1 MKTNQSKYNKASTL
15 SLLNFFLQGAKGY
28 FVLCIIFAALSAVF
42 DMVSPQIIRITIDD
56 VFGEQ
61 IPTQGSLTYK
71 LIRALG
77 GVENLQRN
85 LWILALGIIIS
96 ALLKVSCQYLFR
108 VTNSKASETFLKNMR
123 DSLFKHLE
131 HLPFQWHSANHT
143 GDILQRCTSDIDM
156 VKNFFAEQMTA
167 LFRVSLFLISSI
179 YFMARMNT
187 TLTLISLIPT
197 PIIFVYSYTYF
208 KQVGSHFRECDDNEG
223 ILSSICQENLTGIR
237 VVRAFGREQYELNKF
252 KKQNAFYTSLWE
264 NMSRIMSR
272 YWSTADFLSG
282 MQIMLVVVLGAYYC
296 VNLGMT
302 SGEYLA
308 FVSYNYKLVWPI
320 RMLGRMISEMS
331 KAGVSVE
338 RIKHIMDAEEET
350 SPDEASTPDIKQ
362 DIVFDHVSFSY
373 GNNKVLDDVSFKI
386 PCGSTL
392 GILGGTGS
400 GKSTLM
406 MLLDKLYLLKEGEG
420 SIYIGATNIND
431 IDTGYLR
438 ANIGFVLQETFL
450 FSKTISE
457 NIGIRDASLDLEAIR
472 TSARAACLD
481 EAVMEFAN
489 GYDTSVGERGVTLSG
504 GQKQRVSIA
513 RMLTQNAPIMIFDDS
528 FSAVDT
534 ETDSKIRSSLEKRF
548 GSATIIIISH
558 RITTL
563 SKADNIIVLEHG
575 KIQEQG
581 SHDFLV
587 SNNGIY
593 HHIYEIQSGIEEAIS
608 NE

>member
-28 FVLCIIFAALSAVF
+28 FVLCIIFAALSAAF

-167 LFRVSLFLISSI
+167 LFRISLFLISSI
-179 YFMARMNT
+179 YFMARMNI

-406 MLLDKLYLLKEGEG
+406 MLLDKLYLLKEWGG

-534 ETDSKIRSSLEKRF
+534 DTDSKIRSSLEKRF

>member
-61 IPTQGSLTYK
+61 IPTQDSLTYK

-167 LFRVSLFLISSI
+167 LFRISLFLISSI
-179 YFMARMNT
+179 YFMARMNI

-282 MQIMLVVVLGAYYC
+282 MQIMLVVVLGAHYC

>member
-167 LFRVSLFLISSI
+167 LFRISLFLISSI
-179 YFMARMNT
+179 YFMARMNI

-581 SHDFLV
+581 SHEFLV

>member
-61 IPTQGSLTYK
+61 IPTQDSLTYE

-167 LFRVSLFLISSI
+167 LFRISLFLISSI
-179 YFMARMNT
+179 YFMARMNI

>member
-77 GVENLQRN
+77 GVENLRRN

-167 LFRVSLFLISSI
+167 LFRISLFLISSI
-179 YFMARMNT
+179 YFMARMNI

-581 SHDFLV
+581 SHEFLV

>member
-167 LFRVSLFLISSI
+167 LFRISLFLISSI
-179 YFMARMNT
+179 YFMARMNI

-373 GNNKVLDDVSFKI
+373 GNNIVLDDVSFKI

>member
-167 LFRVSLFLISSI
+167 LFRISLFLISSI
-179 YFMARMNT
+179 YFMARMNI

-450 FSKTISE
+450 FSRTISE

-581 SHDFLV
+581 SHEFLV

>member
-28 FVLCIIFAALSAVF
+28 FVLCIIFAALSAAF

-167 LFRVSLFLISSI
+167 LFRISLFLISSI
-179 YFMARMNT
+179 YFMARMNI

-282 MQIMLVVVLGAYYC
+282 M
-296 VNLGMT
+296 
-302 SGEYLA
+302 
-308 FVSYNYKLVWPI
+308 
-320 RMLGRMISEMS
+320 
-331 KAGVSVE
+331 
-338 RIKHIMDAEEET
+338 
-350 SPDEASTPDIKQ
+350 
-362 DIVFDHVSFSY
+362 
-373 GNNKVLDDVSFKI
+373 
-386 PCGSTL
+386 
-392 GILGGTGS
+392 
-400 GKSTLM
+400 
-406 MLLDKLYLLKEGEG
+406 
-420 SIYIGATNIND
+420 
-431 IDTGYLR
+431 
-438 ANIGFVLQETFL
+438 
-450 FSKTISE
+450 
-457 NIGIRDASLDLEAIR
+457 
-472 TSARAACLD
+472 
-481 EAVMEFAN
+481 
-489 GYDTSVGERGVTLSG
+489 
-504 GQKQRVSIA
+504 
-513 RMLTQNAPIMIFDDS
+513 
-528 FSAVDT
+528 
-534 ETDSKIRSSLEKRF
+534 
-548 GSATIIIISH
+548 
-558 RITTL
+558 
-563 SKADNIIVLEHG
+563 
-575 KIQEQG
+575 
-581 SHDFLV
+581 
-587 SNNGIY
+587 
-593 HHIYEIQSGIEEAIS
+593 
-608 NE
+608 

>member
-1 MKTNQSKYNKASTL
+1 
-15 SLLNFFLQGAKGY
+15 
-28 FVLCIIFAALSAVF
+28 
-42 DMVSPQIIRITIDD
+42 
-56 VFGEQ
+56 
-61 IPTQGSLTYK
+61 
-71 LIRALG
+71 
-77 GVENLQRN
+77 
-85 LWILALGIIIS
+85 
-96 ALLKVSCQYLFR
+96 
-108 VTNSKASETFLKNMR
+108 
-123 DSLFKHLE
+123 
-131 HLPFQWHSANHT
+131 
-143 GDILQRCTSDIDM
+143 
-156 VKNFFAEQMTA
+156 
-167 LFRVSLFLISSI
+167 
-179 YFMARMNT
+179 
-187 TLTLISLIPT
+187 
-197 PIIFVYSYTYF
+197 
-208 KQVGSHFRECDDNEG
+208 
-223 ILSSICQENLTGIR
+223 
-237 VVRAFGREQYELNKF
+237 
-252 KKQNAFYTSLWE
+252 
-264 NMSRIMSR
+264 
-272 YWSTADFLSG
+272 
-282 MQIMLVVVLGAYYC
+282 MLVVVLGAYYC

-457 NIGIRDASLDLEAIR
+457 NIGIRDASLDLESIR

>member
-1 MKTNQSKYNKASTL
+1 
-15 SLLNFFLQGAKGY
+15 
-28 FVLCIIFAALSAVF
+28 
-42 DMVSPQIIRITIDD
+42 
-56 VFGEQ
+56 
-61 IPTQGSLTYK
+61 
-71 LIRALG
+71 
-77 GVENLQRN
+77 
-85 LWILALGIIIS
+85 
-96 ALLKVSCQYLFR
+96 
-108 VTNSKASETFLKNMR
+108 MR

-167 LFRVSLFLISSI
+167 LFRISLFLISSI
-179 YFMARMNT
+179 YFMARMNI

-581 SHDFLV
+581 SHEFLV